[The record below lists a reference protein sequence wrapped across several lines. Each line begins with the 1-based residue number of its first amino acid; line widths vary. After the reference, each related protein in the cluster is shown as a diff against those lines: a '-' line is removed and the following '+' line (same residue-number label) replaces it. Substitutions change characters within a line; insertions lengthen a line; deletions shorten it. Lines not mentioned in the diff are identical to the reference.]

1 METWEAVGE
10 LLKERRRTS
19 KRLAVALDPE
29 ELNKALFAAGVPEFH
44 KAIMAYLRGDQTK
57 IADYLCMHPLSR
69 GEQAE
74 LAWALNDRARP
85 PRRDGPRALGSL
97 SGPRTLILQC
107 CSSRYGKKL
116 TRPAALTT
124 AATEKR

>member
-1 METWEAVGE
+1 METWEAVGA
-10 LLKERRRTS
+10 LLKERWRSS

-29 ELNKALFAAGVPEFH
+29 ELNKALFAARVAEFH

-74 LAWALNDRARP
+74 LARALNERARSP
-85 PRRDGPRALGSL
+85 PEG
-97 SGPRTLILQC
+97 
-107 CSSRYGKKL
+107 
-116 TRPAALTT
+116 T
-124 AATEKR
+124 AYEP